1 MRKFKNLE
9 EGFLEKEYK
18 LDRQSIEPLMEC
30 LKSVTETIGYAAS
43 DIAKNGIYTG
53 TIISE
58 LKNHLEKLECIISV
72 EKPYLNGIYNPNYG
86 DSRVCKCGHAYSRHF
101 DPYEGMDPVGCK
113 YCGCEKFT
121 EE

>member
-58 LKNHLEKLECIISV
+58 LQKS
-72 EKPYLNGIYNPNYG
+72 
-86 DSRVCKCGHAYSRHF
+86 S
-101 DPYEGMDPVGCK
+101 
-113 YCGCEKFT
+113 
-121 EE
+121 